1 MKMHEQETHAG
12 KCLHAACQIYG
23 TSFADLA
30 KHLGVSRQHVH
41 NMQNVKRINDDR
53 VEQLAKYFRMSKDEF
68 LNLSNKPATA
78 MYRKAMESVQV
89 AIAKSY
95 NDPRHDELLAHS
107 RLVEKLITE
116 LE

>member
-1 MKMHEQETHAG
+1 
-12 KCLHAACQIYG
+12 
-23 TSFADLA
+23 
-30 KHLGVSRQHVH
+30 
-41 NMQNVKRINDDR
+41 
-53 VEQLAKYFRMSKDEF
+53 
-68 LNLSNKPATA
+68 